1 MKVSDYI
8 TNFLIERGVQK
19 CFSVTGGFAMHLN
32 DSFGEKF
39 DVTYTHGEQ
48 PAGYAALGWSAYE
61 HDPSICCVTSGCGA
75 TNAIT
80 PCLIAYQ
87 DSVPV
92 FFISGQVQS
101 KDNIRSRGGRDRGYF
116 GSDCNIIES
125 VKGITKYAVELIDPK
140 DTHHILEKCYEN
152 LTTGR
157 LGPIWLSIPID
168 VQSMEVPTTSPAR
181 ARRYTHWTHSLAPP
195 LDDLPCD
202 FLELWSKSERPI
214 VLAGNGIHLS
224 KTKREFRDFLNH
236 HKLPYVVSYFGSD
249 LGDDYTGKVGILGNR
264 SGNFAIQNA
273 DLILCLGCRLSKSIT
288 GYNRQLFAREA
299 KIVYIDIDKS
309 EFMDEKKVDVKVY
322 MDLKTFF
329 GTELPKSNIQ
339 KVWIDRNKEWKR
351 LWDNELPPKNGDR
364 VCPYRHLQ
372 KFFDEK
378 KGDSIVTMS
387 SGSIVCVGW
396 HMYTP
401 KDSDRL
407 IISSHGD
414 MGFEV
419 PASIGASFHG
429 KRTYVIIGDGS
440 FQFNVQ
446 ELQTL
451 KHHNL
456 PVTVMVFN
464 NNGYEAIKISQAAVF
479 KRQFGTS
486 PDSGISFCD
495 VEKIAKAY
503 DLKYHKI
510 ERDGDVSYLD
520 HIDGP
525 IIVEIFCNSQGRFPR
540 VANKP
545 MSDGTFKNMPH
556 EEMSPFL
563 DDKTLKQHLF
573 VRRVS
578 S

>member
-39 DVTYTHGEQ
+39 DVTYTHGEA

-61 HDPSICCVTSGCGA
+61 HNPSVCCVTSGCGA
-75 TNAIT
+75 TNAVT

-101 KDNIRSRGGRDRGYF
+101 RDNIRFRGGKDRGYF
-116 GSDCNIIES
+116 GSDCNIVEC
-125 VKGITKYAVELIDPK
+125 VKSITKYAVELTDPR
-140 DTHHILEKCYEN
+140 DTHKVLQECYEN

-157 LGPIWLSIPID
+157 LGPVWLSVPVD
-168 VQSMEVPTTSPAR
+168 VQSMQVPDLLPSR
-181 ARRYTHWTHSLAPP
+181 LALKQVTDTQVPQ
-195 LDDLPCD
+195 D
-202 FLELWSKSERPI
+202 FLDLWSKSERPI

-224 KTKREFRDFLNH
+224 KTREKFKNFIQQHNI
-236 HKLPYVVSYFGSD
+236 PYVVSYFGSD
-249 LGDDYTGKVGILGNR
+249 LGDDYTGKVGILANR
-264 SGNFAIQNA
+264 PGNFAIQNA

-288 GYNRQLFAREA
+288 GYNRSLFAREA
-299 KIVYIDIDKS
+299 KIIYMDLDTS
-309 EFMDEKKVDVKVY
+309 EFLEKKEVDVKIH

-329 GTELPKSNIQ
+329 DISLPQTKIQ
-339 KVWIDRNKEWKR
+339 PDWIAKNKEWKAM
-351 LWDNELPPKNGDR
+351 WDKELPPKNDNR

-378 KGDSIVTMS
+378 GGNSVVTMS
-387 SGSIVCVGW
+387 SGSIVCVAW
-396 HMYTP
+396 HAYTY
-401 KDSDRL
+401 KQGDRL

-419 PASIGASFHG
+419 PAAIGASFHG
-429 KRTYVIIGDGS
+429 KRVYAIVGDGS
-440 FQFNVQ
+440 FQFNIQ
-446 ELQTL
+446 ELQTI

-456 PVTVMVFN
+456 PVTIMVFN
-464 NNGYEAIKISQAAVF
+464 NNGYEAIKISQDAVF
-479 KRQFGTS
+479 KRQFGTGS
-486 PDSGISFCD
+486 DSGISFCD
-495 VEKIAKAY
+495 IEKIAKAY

-510 ERDGDVSYLD
+510 ERDEDVSY
-520 HIDGP
+520 IKETEGP
-525 IIVEIFCNSQGRFPR
+525 VIVEIMCNSQGRYPR

-545 MSDGTFKNMPH
+545 MPDGTFKNMPH

-563 DDKTLKQHLF
+563 DDEVLKQNLY
-573 VRRVS
+573 VQRVAS
-578 S
+578 

>member
-61 HDPSICCVTSGCGA
+61 HNPSVCCVTSGCGA
-75 TNAIT
+75 TNAMT

-87 DSVPV
+87 DSVPI

-101 KDNIRSRGGRDRGYF
+101 KDNIRSRGGKDRGYF
-116 GSDCNIIES
+116 GSDCDIVEC
-125 VKGITKYAVELIDPK
+125 VKGITKYAIELRDPSEV
-140 DTHHILEKCYEN
+140 HRVLEECYEN

-157 LGPIWLSIPID
+157 PGPVWLSVPVD
-168 VQSMEVPTTSPAR
+168 VQSMRVPEI
-181 ARRYTHWTHSLAPP
+181 
-195 LDDLPCD
+195 LPTRLNLKKVMDTQLPHD
-202 FLELWSKSERPI
+202 FLDLWSNSERPI

-224 KTKREFRDFLNH
+224 KTREHFRKFLEE

-299 KIVYIDIDKS
+299 KIVYIDIDTS
-309 EFMDEKKVDVKVY
+309 EFLEKKEVDVKIH

-329 GTELPKSNIQ
+329 DIKLPRTKIQ
-339 KVWIDRNKEWKR
+339 TDWITKNREWKA
-351 LWDNELPPKNGDR
+351 LWDRELPPKNDDR

-372 KFFDEK
+372 KFFHEK
-378 KGDSIVTMS
+378 EGNSVVTMS

-396 HMYTP
+396 HTYTP
-401 KDSDRL
+401 KQDDRL

-419 PASIGASFHG
+419 PVAIGASFHG
-429 KRTYVIIGDGS
+429 KRAYAIVGDGS
-440 FQFNVQ
+440 FQFNLQ
-446 ELQTL
+446 ELQTI

-456 PVTVMVFN
+456 PVTIMVFN
-464 NNGYEAIKISQAAVF
+464 NNGYEAIKISQDAVF
-479 KRQFGTS
+479 KRQFGTGS
-486 PDSGISFCD
+486 DSGISFCD
-495 VEKIAKAY
+495 IEKIAKAY
-503 DLKYHKI
+503 DLKYHKV
-510 ERDGDVSYLD
+510 ERDEDISY
-520 HIDGP
+520 IEENEGP
-525 IIVEIFCNSQGRFPR
+525 IIVEIVCNAQGRYPR

-545 MSDGTFKNMPH
+545 MPDGTFKNMPH

-563 DDKTLKQHLF
+563 DDETLKQHLY